1 MTGGTERRRRLLPLT
16 ALLAL
21 VVVAAALYTS
31 LRGVVAVTGLIEDLR
46 AERLRPERV
55 LILLGGAENA
65 ERGYLLTQRREDLAA
80 LEQARRELPPLLDE
94 IAGSDPGGGRE
105 HGLVVEVRELVAR
118 RLASIDLTI
127 DLVDERGPAA
137 ALAAVQADS
146 GSAIMDRARA
156 AVGDL
161 RDAEEQ
167 RMATQIGAVERRIG
181 LATIFVALSSIV
193 LAMTLAALL
202 RARRQEARDQLAEEE
217 RSRRVATELARIS
230 ELVEG
235 LPAVIASVRVSDM
248 VVEVANARMRLLT
261 GPVDGRPVAEALPP
275 AAAERFIARIGGV
288 VASGE
293 AFEGK
298 AIASVDGRERWD
310 VALLPLRGDGGAVER
325 VIVFAQDVTA
335 AEQARAD
342 VERARQEL
350 VESERRLSALV
361 AGTRQVVFTSDPE
374 GRLTDSAG
382 WRAFTGLSDADM
394 RRDALAPVHA
404 RDRQRV
410 ESAWRE
416 SLKTRR
422 PFAQEFRTRRA
433 DGREVWLAAE
443 AVPVIDDG
451 GGVREWIGTAV
462 DISDAKQAE
471 ALRELFFGMLGH
483 DLRAPVSAI
492 RTGAELALRRGL
504 PENQARVVGRI
515 LTSTDR
521 MSRMIDQALDFARAR
536 LGSGIPLTRVPMD
549 LGESVARI
557 VSEHEMAHATR
568 QIAVTSTGRL
578 DGIWDDA
585 RLGQVV
591 ANLLGNAHR
600 YGPPDVPIRVDVSG
614 EADREVRLVVQNDG
628 PPIDSDLLA
637 ILFEPFRRGTH
648 GKSGG
653 EEGLGLGLYITQQI
667 VLAHGGT
674 ITVTST
680 ASEGTRFEVTLPRG

>member
-1 MTGGTERRRRLLPLT
+1 MTGGTERRRLLPLT
-16 ALLAL
+16 ALVAL
-21 VVVAAALYTS
+21 VVVAAALYIS
-31 LRGVVAVTGLIEDLR
+31 LRGVVAVTGLIDDLR

-65 ERGYLLTQRREDLAA
+65 ERGYLLGHRRDDLAA

-94 IAGSDPGGGRE
+94 IARSDPGNGRE
-105 HGLVVEVRELVAR
+105 HGLVVEVRALVAR
-118 RLASIDLTI
+118 RLATI
-127 DLVDERGPAA
+127 DRTIGLVDERGPAA
-137 ALAAVQADS
+137 ALAAMQADP
-146 GSAIMDRARA
+146 GSAIMERARA
-156 AVGDL
+156 AVGEL
-161 RDAEEQ
+161 RDVEEQ
-167 RMATQIGAVERRIG
+167 RMAAQIGAAERRIG

-193 LAMTLAALL
+193 LALTIAAVL
-202 RARRQEARDQLAEEE
+202 RARRKDALEQRAEEE
-217 RSRRVATELARIS
+217 RLRRVAAELARIS

-235 LPAVIASVRVSDM
+235 LPAVVASVRVPAM

-275 AAAERFIARIGGV
+275 ATGERFISRLRGV
-288 VASGE
+288 AASGE

-298 AIASVDGRERWD
+298 AITSVDGRGRWD
-310 VALLPLRGDGGAVER
+310 VTLLPLRGEGGAVER

-382 WRAFTGLSDADM
+382 WRAFTGLSEDDM
-394 RRDALAPVHA
+394 RRDPMAPVHA
-404 RDRQRV
+404 GDRARV
-410 ESAWRE
+410 ETAWRE
-416 SLKTRR
+416 SLTTRR
-422 PFAQEFRTRRA
+422 PFAQEYRARRA
-433 DGREVWLAAE
+433 DGREVWLSAE

-471 ALRELFFGMLGH
+471 ALRELFFSMLGH

-536 LGSGIPLTRVPMD
+536 LGSGIPITRAPMD

-557 VSEHEMAHATR
+557 VSEHEMAHSTR
-568 QIAVTSTGRL
+568 QIAVTSSGRL
-578 DGIWDDA
+578 DGVWDDA

-600 YGPPDVPIRVDVSG
+600 YGPPDVPIHVEVSG
-614 EADREVRLVVQNDG
+614 EAEREVRLVVHNDG
-628 PPIDSDLLA
+628 PPIEPELLA
-637 ILFEPFRRGTH
+637 MLFEPFRRGLH

-653 EEGLGLGLYITQQI
+653 EEGLGLGLYISQRI

-674 ITVTST
+674 IAVTST
-680 ASEGTRFEVTLPRG
+680 AAEGTRFEVTLPRA